1 MDVQIAFSLLCLL
14 LFSELFKSASGDPF
28 SHGSIVYSREQL
40 LALSQARP
48 PSWERPDIPAELRRR
63 RRGCRAGLKRRE
75 KRRRYKPSV
84 PSVIMGNVRSLP
96 NKMEELTALTRLQWE
111 YRESSLMMFT
121 ESWLNELTPDSLLTL
136 DGFHLVRADRN
147 ARESGKRKGGGLAMY
162 VNERWCN
169 AGHISVK
176 EQLCT
181 KDVELLAVSLRP
193 FYLPREY
200 SHVIAIT
207 VYIPPSAD
215 AAAACELIHS
225 VVSQLQ
231 TSHPQS
237 LIIISGDFNHAS
249 LSATLPTFTQYVT
262 CHTRDNKTLD
272 LLYANI
278 KDAYSSSP
286 LPPLGHS
293 DHNLVRLQP
302 IYIPMVKKQPPT
314 IRYVKKWSDEATEA
328 LQDCFETTDWDVLCG
343 PHGED
348 IDALTDTVTDYI
360 NFCAE
365 NIVPTRKVR
374 CFSNSKPWVSLELKA
389 LLKEKRRVF
398 GSGDKEELRRVQKEI
413 KKKIKADK
421 ASYRTK
427 MESHLQ
433 DNNTREVWRDLRSIS
448 GYSRGHERGAA
459 AGGQEW
465 ANELNL
471 FFNRFDSAPTPP
483 PSHQSTDQPA
493 PSSHLSSL
501 PPPPPTAPLLPS
513 PSSTTSGLRIQPH
526 HPSSSHPPPPPSPLL
541 LPPSPCLSITADQVR
556 SELKKIKTRK
566 AAGPDGISSRLLR
579 DCADQLCQV
588 LLHIFNL
595 SLSLERVPL
604 LWKTSCLVPV
614 SKTRNPREPNHFR
627 PVALT
632 SHLMKTMERIV
643 LKNLRPQVSQYLDP
657 LQFAYQPNIGVDDA
671 VVYLLHRSL
680 THLENPSS
688 TVRVMF
694 FDFSSAFNTIQPSL
708 LRVKLEGA
716 GVDCHLAAWT
726 IDYLTNRPQ
735 YVRLQDC
742 VSDVVV
748 SSMGAPQGT
757 VLSPF
762 LFTLYTSDFHYNS
775 GSCHLQKFSDDTAIV
790 GCVSEGDEREYRMV
804 ISDFVDWCEQNHLQL
819 NASKTKEM
827 IVDFR
832 RRRTPRTAPVNIQGL
847 DIDMV
852 DTYKYLGVHLNNKL
866 DWTHNTEVL
875 YKKGQSRLHLLRR
888 LRSFGVCR
896 TLLRTFYD
904 SVVAS
909 AIFYAVV
916 CWGAGSTERDRKR
929 LNRLV
934 RRAGS
939 VLDCSLDSIEEV
951 GERRMLSK
959 LTSIMDNPSHPLHD
973 TVGSLSSSFSSR
985 LRHPP
990 CKKERYRRSFI
1001 PSAIRLYNISITG

>member
-1 MDVQIAFSLLCLL
+1 MPLYGTNMDVQMALPLLCLL
-14 LFSELFKSASGDPF
+14 LLSELFKSASGDPF

-111 YRESSLMMFT
+111 YRESSLMMFM

-181 KDVELLAVSLRP
+181 KDVELLVVSLRP

-314 IRYVKKWSDEATEA
+314 TRYVKKWSDEATEA

-343 PHGED
+343 PHEED
-348 IDALTDTVTDYI
+348 IDSLTDTITDYI

-374 CFSNSKPWVSLELKA
+374 CFSNNKPWVSLELKA

-413 KKKIKADK
+413 KKKIKVDK

-427 MESHLQ
+427 MESYLQ
-433 DNNTREVWRDLRSIS
+433 ENNTREVWRDLRAIS
-448 GYSRGHERGAA
+448 
-459 AGGQEW
+459 
-465 ANELNL
+465 
-471 FFNRFDSAPTPP
+471 
-483 PSHQSTDQPA
+483 
-493 PSSHLSSL
+493 
-501 PPPPPTAPLLPS
+501 
-513 PSSTTSGLRIQPH
+513 
-526 HPSSSHPPPPPSPLL
+526 
-541 LPPSPCLSITADQVR
+541 
-556 SELKKIKTRK
+556 
-566 AAGPDGISSRLLR
+566 
-579 DCADQLCQV
+579 
-588 LLHIFNL
+588 
-595 SLSLERVPL
+595 
-604 LWKTSCLVPV
+604 
-614 SKTRNPREPNHFR
+614 
-627 PVALT
+627 
-632 SHLMKTMERIV
+632 
-643 LKNLRPQVSQYLDP
+643 
-657 LQFAYQPNIGVDDA
+657 
-671 VVYLLHRSL
+671 
-680 THLENPSS
+680 
-688 TVRVMF
+688 
-694 FDFSSAFNTIQPSL
+694 
-708 LRVKLEGA
+708 
-716 GVDCHLAAWT
+716 
-726 IDYLTNRPQ
+726 
-735 YVRLQDC
+735 
-742 VSDVVV
+742 
-748 SSMGAPQGT
+748 
-757 VLSPF
+757 
-762 LFTLYTSDFHYNS
+762 
-775 GSCHLQKFSDDTAIV
+775 
-790 GCVSEGDEREYRMV
+790 
-804 ISDFVDWCEQNHLQL
+804 VDWCERNHLQL

-827 IVDFR
+827 IVDFSS
-832 RRRTPRTAPVNIQGL
+832 RRTPQTAPVNIQGL

-852 DTYKYLGVHLNNKL
+852 DTYKYLGVHLNNKM
-866 DWTHNTEVL
+866 DWTHNTEIL
-875 YKKGQSRLHLLRR
+875 YKKDQSGLHLLRR

-951 GERRMLSK
+951 GERRMLAK